1 MVQDGLGG
9 ELASPR
15 EAVRE
20 QLTTVKVTLAGID
33 KGPVPVDDAADLA
46 VDVIKKGGLALIP
59 FGVAYAFL
67 TGARAPLDR
76 IYELKLRSPDKACPI
91 LVTWDDFADAVGA
104 SGPEGDLEVIRRI
117 VDADLPVGVLVEPD
131 WNSAMVRSVPRDCLD
146 LLSSGGKL
154 GLFMNMGG
162 MSRHLLEAGDRAG
175 VRLFGSSANLSGQ
188 GNSFSPQDVPQ
199 SIVDAMDI
207 VCDAGTCMFANP
219 GRMPSSIVDFGT
231 RRLTRRGILHEEIGR
246 LLDG

>member
-9 ELASPR
+9 EPVSPR
-15 EAVRE
+15 EAVRGS
-20 QLTTVKVTLAGID
+20 LTTVKVTLSGAD
-33 KGPVPVDDAADLA
+33 KGPMPVHDAAALA
-46 VDVIKKGGLALIP
+46 VDVIGDGGLALIP

-67 TGARAPLDR
+67 TGARAPLER

-91 LVTWDDFADAVGA
+91 LVTWEDFVNAVGTPG
-104 SGPEGDLEVIRRI
+104 SGGDLDVVRRI
-117 VDADLPVGVLVEPD
+117 IEAELPVGVLVEPD
-131 WNSAMVRSVPRDCLD
+131 WNSAMVKSVPRDCLD
-146 LLSSGGKL
+146 MLSSGGKL

-162 MSRHLLEAGDRAG
+162 MSRHLLEAGNRAS

-188 GNSFSPQDVPQ
+188 GNSFSLEDVPP
-199 SIVDAMDI
+199 SIVGAMDV
-207 VCDAGTCMFANP
+207 VCDAGTCRFANP
-219 GRMPSSIVDFGT
+219 GRLPSSIVDFGT